1 MFCTIRRFP
10 SFGAGSI
17 ESSDKFSERLRDTDD
32 CLRARPRAVS
42 FIDNDCDGEIDSA
55 ANADL
60 KDVGME
66 LVDLMSDSPAAARPK
81 ASMSAE
87 LGANTCV
94 KRRCFVR

>member
-1 MFCTIRRFP
+1 MFCAIRRP
-10 SFGAGSI
+10 PPLGGGSI
-17 ESSDKFSERLRDTDD
+17 ESSDKFNERLRDTDD

-42 FIDNDCDGEIDSA
+42 SIDNDCDREIVSA

-66 LVDLMSDSPAAARPK
+66 LVDLISDSPAAARPK

-94 KRRCFVR
+94 KSRCFER